1 MLFNIMKYQ
10 RRRCKI
16 CSFLNSRN
24 PYFRK
29 TQTNI
34 SHEQIPTS
42 SDYTLMCTHY
52 SINVE
57 INRPLRH
64 NYQLQFIKQ
73 SRTYPPPWSTAAL
86 FLTNL
91 CFLHYLTASKEN
103 TNKKTCL
110 GNT

>member
-42 SDYTLMCTHY
+42 SDYTLMCAHY

-57 INRPLRH
+57 INRPSDIIINFNLSSNPELTR
-64 NYQLQFIKQ
+64 
-73 SRTYPPPWSTAAL
+73 PWSTAAL

>member
-1 MLFNIMKYQ
+1 MLFNIMKHQ

-42 SDYTLMCTHY
+42 SDYTLMCAHY

-57 INRPLRH
+57 INRPSDIIINFNLSSNPELTRPLEYCCPLP
-64 NYQLQFIKQ
+64 NQ
-73 SRTYPPPWSTAAL
+73 PM
-86 FLTNL
+86 FLTLPNGL
-91 CFLHYLTASKEN
+91 KRKYE
-103 TNKKTCL
+103 
-110 GNT
+110 

>member
-42 SDYTLMCTHY
+42 SDHTLMCAHY

-73 SRTYPPPWSTAAL
+73 SRTYPPLEYCCPL
-86 FLTNL
+86 PNQPMFLTLPNGL
-91 CFLHYLTASKEN
+91 KRKYE
-103 TNKKTCL
+103 
-110 GNT
+110 

>member
-42 SDYTLMCTHY
+42 SDYTLMCAHC

-73 SRTYPPPWSTAAL
+73 SRTYPPPGVLLPS
-86 FLTNL
+86 
-91 CFLHYLTASKEN
+91 S
-103 TNKKTCL
+103 
-110 GNT
+110 